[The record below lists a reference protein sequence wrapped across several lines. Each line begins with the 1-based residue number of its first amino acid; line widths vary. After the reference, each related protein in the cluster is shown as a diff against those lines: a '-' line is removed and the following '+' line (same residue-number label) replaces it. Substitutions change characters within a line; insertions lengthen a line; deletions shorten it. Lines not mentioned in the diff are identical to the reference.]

1 MDLSSFY
8 QDLDN
13 DKDTIITILELFISE
28 YENSPNHYNECFNNK
43 KWRDIHIT
51 SHSLKGIL
59 EGFGENNLTLLL
71 SEVEIKTSKNKPIT
85 ENDLK
90 YIIKKLSDV
99 LIEIRIE
106 INKLKEIE

>member
-8 QDLDN
+8 QELDN

-28 YENSPNHYNECFNNK
+28 YENVPNYYNECFNNK
-43 KWRDIHIT
+43 KWQDIHIA

-59 EGFGENNLTLLL
+59 EGFGEKKFTLFLN
-71 SEVEIKTSKNKPIT
+71 EIEIKTSKNKSIT

-90 YIIKKLSDV
+90 YIIENLSII
-99 LIEIRIE
+99 LIEISVE
-106 INKLKEIE
+106 IDKLKEIE